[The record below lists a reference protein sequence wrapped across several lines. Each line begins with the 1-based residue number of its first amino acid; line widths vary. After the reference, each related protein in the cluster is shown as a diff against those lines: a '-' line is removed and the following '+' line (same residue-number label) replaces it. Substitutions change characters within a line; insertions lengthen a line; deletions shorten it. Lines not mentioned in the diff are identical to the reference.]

1 VDLKRRQSAAS
12 PWSAMALLFAA
23 TIPSNTAKAQD
34 LVDVAT
40 LAPTIVQDLRYA
52 TADNFLGRV
61 VPGYQPGHTCR
72 LERRTA
78 AALAAV
84 QTDLAARGLSLKVY
98 DCHRPQ
104 VAVNAFAQW
113 AEQASSANDQTRFFP
128 RIDKSSLHA
137 RGYISYRSGHT
148 SGTAVDVGLIMLGA
162 AAASAFDPARR
173 YADCTAAHADRAPD
187 NALDLG
193 TGYDCFDEASRA
205 LAQHLSPAQR
215 RAQMTLRTA
224 MIARGFRPYDREWW
238 HFTFVAR

>member
-1 VDLKRRQSAAS
+1 VHLKPKQRAAS

-23 TIPSNTAKAQD
+23 TIHSNTAASQD

-52 TADNFLGRV
+52 TADNFLGRI

-78 AALAAV
+78 TALAAV
-84 QTDLAARGLSLKVY
+84 QNDLAARGLSLKVY

-104 VAVNAFAQW
+104 VAVDAFAQW
-113 AEQASSANDQTRFFP
+113 AELAPAANDQTRFFP
-128 RIDKSSLHA
+128 RLAKSSLHA
-137 RGYISYRSGHT
+137 RGFISYRSGHT
-148 SGTAVDVGLIMLGA
+148 SGTAVDVGLLLRGA
-162 AAASAFDPARR
+162 ATASAFDPTRR
-173 YADCTAAHADRAPD
+173 YGDCTGPQADRAPD

-215 RAQMTLRTA
+215 RAQMTLRAA